1 MNAQEIWPPAPVL
14 RGLRMAVVSHPLT
27 FRTPAQTSRDT
38 LTEKP
43 TWYLVA
49 EDDKGH
55 IGVGECSLILGL
67 SMESESAAL
76 EALNRVAKKWM
87 P

>member
-1 MNAQEIWPPAPVL
+1 
-14 RGLRMAVVSHPLT
+14 MAVVSHPLT

-55 IGVGECSLILGL
+55 IGVGN
-67 SMESESAAL
+67 AA
-76 EALNRVAKKWM
+76 
-87 P
+87 